1 MRDPKEVQL
10 AWLVVEFLQTMVD
23 LIWEHYQDDF
33 RRDIKQQEHRNVDE
47 PWNTD
52 LST

>member
-23 LIWEHYQDDF
+23 LIWDLYQDDF
-33 RRDIKQQEHRNVDE
+33 RRDIKENEDRNVNE
-47 PWNTD
+47 PWKD
-52 LST
+52 

>member
-10 AWLVVEFLQTMVD
+10 AWFVVEFLQTMVG

-33 RRDIKQQEHRNVDE
+33 RGDIKEHEKRNDDE
-47 PWNTD
+47 PWNF
-52 LST
+52 